1 MFGAHMSIA
10 GGFDR
15 AAERARRAGCD
26 CFQIFVKNQRQWRAA
41 PIDNAAV
48 LHWRRA
54 RSDACPGPVAAHS
67 TYLINLASPIV
78 AMRRRSI
85 SALVDELRRCE
96 RLGIGDLVLHPGSHM
111 GRGEKAGLRRVASAL
126 STTLQRTEDAR
137 TRILLETT
145 AGQGTALG
153 ARFEHLAELLERADL
168 PARVGVCLDTCH
180 VFAAGYD
187 ISTQKGYAR
196 VMDQL
201 DAVVGLDRVACIH
214 LNDSRAAC
222 GSRVDRH
229 EHIGEGK
236 IGRTAFQ
243 YLVNDARWENI
254 PKILET
260 PKGRDAR
267 GRDLDRVNLARL
279 RRMRRRS

>member
-1 MFGAHMSIA
+1 MFGVHMSIA
-10 GGFDR
+10 GGFDQ
-15 AAERARRAGCD
+15 AVARARRAGCD
-26 CFQIFVKNQRQWRAA
+26 CFQIFVKNQRQWQA
-41 PIDNAAV
+41 PPMDDAAV
-48 LHWRRA
+48 LRWRQA
-54 RSDACPGPVAAHS
+54 RNDACPGPVVAHS
-67 TYLINLASPIV
+67 TYLINLASPLV
-78 AMRRRSI
+78 AIRRRSI
-85 SALVDELRRCE
+85 SALVDELLRCE
-96 RLGIGDLVLHPGSHM
+96 RLGIGHLVLHPGSHM
-111 GRGEKAGLRRVASAL
+111 GRGEEAGLRRVASAL
-126 STTLQRTEDAR
+126 GIALQRTEGAR

-153 ARFEHLAELLERADL
+153 GRFEDLSELLERADF

-187 ISTQKGYAR
+187 ISTEQGYAR
-196 VMDQL
+196 VMDRL
-201 DAVVGLDRVACIH
+201 DAVVGVGRVGCIH

-236 IGRTAFQ
+236 IGRTAFKC
-243 YLVNDARWENI
+243 LVNDTRWEHI

>member
-10 GGFDR
+10 GGFDQ
-15 AAERARRAGCD
+15 AAERACRAGCD

-41 PIDNAAV
+41 PIDDAA
-48 LHWRRA
+48 LLRWRWG
-54 RSDACPGPVAAHS
+54 RSDACPGPVVAHS
-67 TYLINLASPIV
+67 SYLINLASPVV
-78 AMRRRSI
+78 AMRHRSI

-111 GRGEKAGLRRVASAL
+111 GRGDNAGLRRVASAL
-126 STTLQRTEDAR
+126 GVALQRTEDAR

-153 ARFEHLAELLERADL
+153 ARFEHLAELLERANL
-168 PARVGVCLDTCH
+168 PSRVGVCLDTCH

-187 ISTQKGYAR
+187 ISTQEGYGR

-201 DAVVGLDRVACIH
+201 DAVVGVGRVACIH

-236 IGRTAFQ
+236 IGRTAFKC
-243 YLVNDARWENI
+243 LVNDTRWENI